1 MKLQHVVET
10 AFGGLRANRSRSA
23 LTILG
28 IVIGITA
35 IMVVMS
41 VGRGA
46 ENLILNQIQGIGATS
61 VFVEP
66 GREPQ
71 GPSDFSEAFTDS
83 IKDREVQALRKL
95 GPSGLQDL
103 TPMIMLA
110 ATVAQQRETRRST
123 VLGAGPLLFETLKL
137 EPDEGTF
144 FTEDDVRQRASVVVI
159 GADVKE
165 ELFGLSDAVGK
176 RIKIKNTSFR
186 VIGVIAPKG
195 QVSFFNID
203 DSVFVPHTT
212 AQAYLT
218 GTSHYQAVWV
228 RATSESVVQ
237 DLALDIE
244 KTLRQ
249 LHNITDPEKD
259 DFHVTTQRDALEIV
273 GVVTTALQAML
284 ISIAAISLLV
294 GGIGIMNI
302 MLVSVTERTREIGL
316 RKALGARN
324 KDILRQFLLEAM
336 MLTVMGGIIGIML
349 GAGFSYLA
357 AQILSRTVVLSWQ
370 FVFPFSAMML
380 GLGVAAGVGLV
391 FGLYPARKAANK
403 SPMEA
408 LRYE

>member
-1 MKLQHVVET
+1 MKLRHVAET
-10 AFGGLRANRSRSA
+10 ALGGLKANRSRSA

-41 VGRGA
+41 VGTGA

-66 GREPQ
+66 GREPK

-83 IKDREVQALRKL
+83 LKDREVEAVRRLT
-95 GPSGLQDL
+95 GSGLKDL

-110 ATVAQQRETRRST
+110 ATVAQQRETRRSNI
-123 VLGAGPLLFETLKL
+123 LGAGPLLFETLNL
-137 EPDEGTF
+137 EPADGAF
-144 FTEDDVRQRASVVVI
+144 YTEDSVRERASVAVI
-159 GADVKE
+159 GSDVKE
-165 ELFGLSDAVGK
+165 ELFGLSDAVGQ

-186 VIGVIAPKG
+186 VVGVIEPKG
-195 QVSFFNID
+195 QVSFFNVD

-218 GTSHYQAVWV
+218 GTSHYQAIWV
-228 RATSESVVQ
+228 RAQSEDVV
-237 DLALDIE
+237 DTLVEDIE
-244 KTLRQ
+244 RTLRQ
-249 LHNITDPEKD
+249 LHNISDPDKD
-259 DFHVTTQRDALEIV
+259 DFHVTTQEDALETV
-273 GVVTTALQAML
+273 GVITTALQAML
-284 ISIAAISLLV
+284 VSIAAISLVV

-324 KDILRQFLLEAM
+324 KDILRQFLFEAIL
-336 MLTVMGGIIGIML
+336 LTMIGGAVGVAF
-349 GAGFSYLA
+349 GAALSYLA
-357 AQILSRTVVLSWQ
+357 AQILSRTVVLSWE
-370 FVFPFSAMML
+370 FTFPFSAMVL
-380 GLGVAAGVGLV
+380 GLGVAGGVGLV
-391 FGLYPARKAANK
+391 FGLYPARQAARK